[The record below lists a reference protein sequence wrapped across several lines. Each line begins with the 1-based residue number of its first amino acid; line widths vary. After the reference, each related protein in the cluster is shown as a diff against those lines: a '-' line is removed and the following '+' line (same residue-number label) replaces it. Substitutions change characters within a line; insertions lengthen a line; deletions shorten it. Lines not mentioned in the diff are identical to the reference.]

1 MGSAQRLAW
10 HGMAPGRLL
19 AGRADSATTPPCP
32 LDGPA
37 NHLPPALAAR
47 PARSR
52 SSRGRPPGNTTLT
65 RRRPVGSTGIWVVW
79 LPPDDGRTA
88 PHRIRHGCARRWAGG
103 GWPLSATGLVG
114 GARVCVSGLDASYRR
129 SLRSRSVG
137 CPIGPVRCPGPYTRN
152 HWEIADAASMLNVSL
167 EMARNDES
175 TSLR

>member
-1 MGSAQRLAW
+1 MAW
-10 HGMAPGRLL
+10 HGTGVGCWRAELTPRRRLPVPWMGRPTFCRRRWQLGPGA
-19 AGRADSATTPPCP
+19 AGRRM
-32 LDGPA
+32 
-37 NHLPPALAAR
+37 AACLGIR
-47 PARSR
+47 HS
-52 SSRGRPPGNTTLT
+52 TLT
-65 RRRPVGSTGIWVVW
+65 RRRPVCSTGIWVVW

-88 PHRIRHGCARRWAGG
+88 PHRTRRGCARRWAGG

-129 SLRSRSVG
+129 SLKSRSVG